1 MIADTVR
8 QMGMGDEMR
17 GVPKHT
23 AAAMVREANRI
34 AKRDRSNLLLTRTQ
48 DYHRAPTCT
57 VKRVG

>member
-8 QMGMGDEMR
+8 KMDIGTEIR
-17 GVPKHT
+17 GVPKRT

-34 AKRDRSNLLLTRTQ
+34 AKRDRSALLLTRMQ

-57 VKRVG
+57 VERVA